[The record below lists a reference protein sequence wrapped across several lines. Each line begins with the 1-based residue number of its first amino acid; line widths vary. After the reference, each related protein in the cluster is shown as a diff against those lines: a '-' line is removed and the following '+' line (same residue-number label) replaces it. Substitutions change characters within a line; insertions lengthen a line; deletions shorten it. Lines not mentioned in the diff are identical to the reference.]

1 MLALGLICL
10 LTSTLSGE
18 SQIGYL
24 SVLMFLLNM
33 FSAIQDIAVDSLA
46 VDLLNSDELGLGNT
60 VQVVAYKFGSLFS
73 GGLLLYIKEYL
84 GWTPMFVSFGS
95 IYFIAVMLMNNL
107 KTITI
112 NSKSPSTSDQK
123 SIKDNLKDIFEVD
136 GTIWMISFVLF
147 YKLCERSEQ
156 TFALYLVDKNVSKQ
170 ELAFLSSFIRAFS
183 IIGSTFSGILL
194 TKAKPKDVIRK
205 FSVVR
210 AVSIFGLTYVIFSWG
225 LEKSNFNTSSD
236 ILFKYLGFICICIT
250 SIGAG
255 SVTTATFT
263 LMMSLS
269 QKAPNQIRGTH
280 YALLAT
286 CEVLGKLFFAAIA
299 GWLTDTIGLHAI
311 FCVFAILAILVV
323 PSISYAPESVLN
335 NKVK

>member
-24 SVLMFLLNM
+24 SVLMFLLNL

-46 VDLLNSDELGLGNT
+46 VDLLNADELGLGNT

-107 KTITI
+107 KTIDI
-112 NSKSPSTSDQK
+112 NSKSPSIGDQK

-170 ELAFLSSFIRAFS
+170 ELAILSSFIRAFS
-183 IIGSTFSGILL
+183 IIGRDKYFS
-194 TKAKPKDVIRK
+194 
-205 FSVVR
+205 
-210 AVSIFGLTYVIFSWG
+210 
-225 LEKSNFNTSSD
+225 
-236 ILFKYLGFICICIT
+236 
-250 SIGAG
+250 
-255 SVTTATFT
+255 
-263 LMMSLS
+263 
-269 QKAPNQIRGTH
+269 
-280 YALLAT
+280 
-286 CEVLGKLFFAAIA
+286 
-299 GWLTDTIGLHAI
+299 
-311 FCVFAILAILVV
+311 
-323 PSISYAPESVLN
+323 
-335 NKVK
+335 